1 MFTSLFQLEQKPVT
15 VFRASDVGAPTL
27 TADIGSLKTL
37 LKACLVTGYGSKQG
51 LGWQMAFESTDKN
64 AAAFKST
71 DPTASGFYFKIDN
84 STTGTAKLSAYQNM
98 TDIDTG
104 EKPLATNQPYDLAA
118 SNWILVGHSKAFIL
132 LLDISLSGAKIAYP
146 IIFGDLPREKK
157 RIAPSCVFWT
167 GRKNTTNAGGL
178 QATMYYPNGSTGSTG
193 ANDIQYA
200 PAYPIRISE
209 GGTSA
214 NIANLA
220 CRFTYNSYISAS
232 VLFEPVLLRSPDST
246 WSFLPMLQPL
256 SIPLSDVDNL
266 GLITSTTL
274 KARTGTVINSTA
286 ANNNQ
291 DCAVPLD
298 WWYA

>member
-15 VFRASDVGAPTL
+15 VFSASDAGAPTL

-51 LGWQMAFESTDKN
+51 LGWQMPFESTDKN
-64 AAAFKST
+64 VAAFKSA

-98 TDIDTG
+98 TDINTG
-104 EKPLATNQPYDLAA
+104 ERPLVANQPYDLAA
-118 SNWILVGHSKAFIL
+118 SNWMLVGHSKAFIL
-132 LLDISLSGAKIAYP
+132 LLNVTVSGEKVAYP
-146 IIFGDLPREKK
+146 MIFGDLPREKK
-157 RIAPSCVFWT
+157 RVAPTCVFWT
-167 GRKNTTNAGGL
+167 GRKNTVNAGGL
-178 QATMYYPNGSTGSTG
+178 QVTMYAPNGQAGNISTGYIT
-193 ANDIQYA
+193 NC
-200 PAYPIRISE
+200 PAYPIYINE

-214 NIANLA
+214 NITNLA
-220 CRFTYNSYISAS
+220 CRFAYNSYISAS
-232 VLFEPVLLRSPDST
+232 VLFEPALIRSPDST

-256 SIPLSDVDNL
+256 SIPLGDVDNL

-274 KARTGTVINSTA
+274 KARTGTVANPNA
-286 ANNNQ
+286 ATNNQ